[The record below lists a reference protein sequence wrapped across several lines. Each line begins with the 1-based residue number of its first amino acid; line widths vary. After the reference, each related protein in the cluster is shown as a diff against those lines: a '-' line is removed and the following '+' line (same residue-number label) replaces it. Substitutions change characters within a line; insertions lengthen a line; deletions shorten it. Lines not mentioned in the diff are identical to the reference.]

1 MSTIHSYYITS
12 QLFQLVEERVASI
25 EVEKK
30 LRPLAS
36 IFVKLFDDLDYNFS
50 NELVAEALERLII
63 FVQKDGVTSTI
74 EFSKVQAFFTD
85 ENDHLHVRVDDEVFA
100 VVEPAEIED
109 DYEELDEVDGIEYE
123 ENDSISLEDDDS
135 YIVIDG
141 NQVIEEYELNEEISL
156 EDDDTYLIIDGDD
169 DEILAE
175 EIEDENI
182 HHLKFDSIP
191 IVLDH
196 GYAELVTLA
205 STTDIDELI
214 EEQIDD
220 LPAFKEVLEE
230 LENIRK
236 SAKKE
241 LKEDKKSKKSKKKSK
256 KKHKKSKHKKDAK
269 KGKDAKKEAKKA
281 LAAKIEKK
289 LYKYI
294 QEKELDQQ
302 LLTEF
307 IQLKKQI
314 DYILIQ
320 Y

>member
-1 MSTIHSYYITS
+1 MSKIHPYYITS

-25 EVEKK
+25 EVDKK

-50 NELVAEALERLII
+50 NELVPEALERLII
-63 FVQKDGVTSTI
+63 FVEKDGVTSTV

-85 ENDHLHVRVDDEVFA
+85 ENFHLYVRVDDIA
-100 VVEPAEIED
+100 YKVVEPAEVED
-109 DYEELDEVDGIEYE
+109 EFEDFDEDGVEYE
-123 ENDSISLEDDDS
+123 ENASITLDDDDS

-141 NQVIEEYELNEEISL
+141 DQVVEEYELNEEITL
-156 EDDDTYLIIDGDD
+156 EDDDSYVVIDEEDD
-169 DEILAE
+169 FQAAAD
-175 EIEDENI
+175 DNI
-182 HHLKFDSIP
+182 HTLNFDSNP

-220 LPAFKEVLEE
+220 LPALKEVLDE
-230 LENIRK
+230 LDVIRK
-236 SAKKE
+236 AAKKE
-241 LKEDKKSKKSKKKSK
+241 LKEGKKDKKSKKKSK

-269 KGKDAKKEAKKA
+269 KGKDAKKDAKKE

-294 QEKELDQQ
+294 QEKELEQQ
-302 LLTEF
+302 LLSEF

>member
-1 MSTIHSYYITS
+1 MSTIHPYYITS

-25 EVEKK
+25 EVDKK

-50 NELVAEALERLII
+50 NELVPEALGRLII
-63 FVQKDGVTSTI
+63 FVEKDGVTSTVY
-74 EFSKVQAFFTD
+74 FSKVQAFFTD
-85 ENDHLHVRVDDEVFA
+85 EEFHLYVRVDDIA
-100 VVEPAEIED
+100 YKVVEPAEVED
-109 DYEELDEVDGIEYE
+109 EYEDLEEDIVEYE
-123 ENDSISLEDDDS
+123 ENKSISLEDDDS

-141 NQVIEEYELNEEISL
+141 DQVIEEYELNDEISL
-156 EDDDTYLIIDGDD
+156 EDENTYIVIDE
-169 DEILAE
+169 DEKVLVE
-175 EIEDENI
+175 EDENI
-182 HHLKFDSIP
+182 HNLSFDSNP

-220 LPAFKEVLEE
+220 LPAFKEVLDE
-230 LENIRK
+230 LFVIRK
-236 SAKKE
+236 AAKKE
-241 LKEDKKSKKSKKKSK
+241 LKEGKKDKKSKKKSK
-256 KKHKKSKHKKDAK
+256 KKNKKSKHKKDAK
-269 KGKDAKKEAKKA
+269 KGKDAKKE

-294 QEKELDQQ
+294 QEKELEKQ